1 MNDANPSPDDLK
13 SRRIGGGY
21 LQLPQLPE
29 IPRRRYTDEAFY
41 KAELEHVFKRTWL
54 MVGHVSEY
62 EGEGSYT
69 VLDLPLAPVVIVRGQ
84 DGVLRAFLNSCR
96 HRGATV
102 VREAKGCMRVMTCQ
116 YHSWSYDLTGKLIG
130 LPARD
135 SFPGLDLA
143 SHPLEPV
150 RCELWE
156 GFIFINFDKHARPL
170 LDGIQALVKRYSK
183 PASGALR
190 IASKQSW
197 DVNCNWKMA
206 VEAFR
211 ESYHVK
217 TVHPKTA
224 GAALA
229 AYDTSHEMYPN
240 GRGSLFIPYEA
251 AIMQQEWAG
260 VTVRASELPRLHGT
274 DDPQYNVTTMLAT
287 LFPNTILGF
296 QPTGFPVIS
305 AWPLA
310 HDRCRLD
317 VHWYGMDWG
326 DGPRPAEWDKVIDDF
341 TALTHEDIA
350 NLASMQRSLEAD
362 PHKGIPVSTLECL
375 VYQMHVEID
384 KAIGAERVDPALR
397 VPDVLGDFI
406 ID

>member
-1 MNDANPSPDDLK
+1 MNDANSALAAIK
-13 SRRIGGGY
+13 AKRIGGPY
-21 LQLPQLPE
+21 RQLPPLPE
-29 IPRRRYTDEAFY
+29 IPRRRYTDQGFY
-41 KAELEHVFKRTWL
+41 EAELEYVFKRTWL

-62 EGEGSYT
+62 EQEGSYA
-69 VLDLPLAPVVIVRGQ
+69 VLDIPLAPVVVVRGK

-102 VREAKGCMRVMTCQ
+102 VREAKGCTRIMTCQ

-130 LPARD
+130 YPAKE
-135 SFPGLDLA
+135 SFPGLDA
-143 SHPLEPV
+143 AQYSLESV

-156 GFIFINFDKHARPL
+156 GFIFISFDKNAQPL
-170 LDGIQALVKRYSK
+170 LDWLAPIVKRYSA

-197 DVNCNWKMA
+197 EIDCNWKMA

-217 TVHPKTA
+217 TVHPRTA

-229 AYDTSHEMYPN
+229 GYDTSHEMYPN
-240 GRGSLFIPYEA
+240 GGGSLFIPYEA
-251 AIMQQEWAG
+251 MIMQQEWAG
-260 VTVRASELPRLHGT
+260 VTARATELPRLHGT
-274 DDPQYNVTTMLAT
+274 DDPQYNETTMLAA
-287 LFPNTILGF
+287 LFPNVILGF

-310 HDRCRLD
+310 YNRCRLD

-326 DGPRPAEWDKVIDDF
+326 SGPRPAEWDKVIDDF
-341 TALTHEDIA
+341 TALTYEDLA

-362 PHKGIPVSTLECL
+362 PDKGIPVSTLECL
-375 VYQMHVEID
+375 LYQMHVEID
-384 KAIGAERVDPALR
+384 RAIGLERVEPALR
-397 VPDVLGDFI
+397 VPDILGDFI
-406 ID
+406 VP